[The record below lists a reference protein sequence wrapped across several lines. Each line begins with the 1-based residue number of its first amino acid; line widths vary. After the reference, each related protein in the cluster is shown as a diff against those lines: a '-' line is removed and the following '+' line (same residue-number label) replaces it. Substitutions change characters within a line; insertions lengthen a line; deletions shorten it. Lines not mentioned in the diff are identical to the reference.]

1 MKTHNLRLTENH
13 FDTIKVLSRHQ
24 MRSMN
29 AQIVFMLQ
37 EFLDNHKSTVT
48 PKQPHDGT
56 KLDSDLDI
64 SDLEFSNDE

>member
-37 EFLDNHKSTVT
+37 EFLDNHKSTVI
-48 PKQPHDGT
+48 PKQPHSNT
-56 KLDSDLDI
+56 KTDEALDI
-64 SDLEFSNDE
+64 DNLEFPNDE